1 MERDSRQEAFTSL
14 LQRAEQQGYI
24 TFDNIMDCADVYTLP
39 IQDFDWL
46 TSSLTTRGI
55 IIYDEPPAAKTVD
68 KQDDDDFDDYAQSDY
83 EAVYNRIIEL
93 DPSLEPFVNDV
104 RNILPPQWKEFSQLK
119 YQVTE
124 GNQHARQRMVEMHLR
139 MALRIALQRAE
150 AYDTDI
156 EDAVGD
162 ACIGLLTA
170 VDKYDPDTNGAFGSY
185 ASMWMLQS
193 ISRRQPTQRPLMYYP
208 THRKELYFSAY
219 SLLKKRNL
227 SGSLDEKAQNAAKK
241 LIQEKLGYTN
251 EQTYDIINATIPFDS
266 YDEMFLMFFE
276 NIGSE
281 LENIESKADFSIAEE
296 LFQEILIEDRMEEMV
311 LNKTLKNQ
319 VADVLQVLKPKERSI
334 LELRYGL
341 TLGEEKTLE
350 EIGSMYGVT
359 RERVRQIEVKALRK
373 LRNASVKKKLIDYI
387 DFTPA
392 DVDPDADKKEK
403 RRKKDKS

>member
-139 MALRIALQRAE
+139 MALRIALQRSE

-208 THRKELYFSAY
+208 THRRELYFSAY
-219 SLLKKRNL
+219 PILKQEGLAGAKTDEDVEAAEELLMSRFP
-227 SGSLDEKAQNAAKK
+227 
-241 LIQEKLGYTN
+241 YTN
-251 EQTYDIINATIPFDS
+251 EQSADVIRATIPFES
-266 YDEMFLMFFE
+266 FE
-276 NIGSE
+276 ELYSMLFIQDQCLQKHDFETDILEKKEYPSE
-281 LENIESKADFSIAEE
+281 LILDDNIENTVMQDA
-296 LFQEILIEDRMEEMV
+296 
-311 LNKTLKNQ
+311 LKNQ
-319 VADVLQVLKPKERSI
+319 IALCMGSLKDREREVI
-334 LELRYGL
+334 ERRYGFID
-341 TLGEEKTLE
+341 GKEMTLE
-350 EIGSMYGVT
+350 EVGAIFGIT
-359 RERVRQIEVKALRK
+359 RERVRQIEKKALRK
-373 LRNASVKKKLIDYI
+373 LQHPS
-387 DFTPA
+387 
-392 DVDPDADKKEK
+392 
-403 RRKKDKS
+403 RKKMLQDFVDFIPYAEEEKQTNNISGKTKHS

>member
-55 IIYDEPPAAKTVD
+55 IIYDEPPTAKTVD

-104 RNILPPQWKEFSQLK
+104 RNILPPQWKEFNQLK

-193 ISRRQPTQRPLMYYP
+193 ISKGQPTQRPLMYYP
-208 THRKELYFSAY
+208 VHRKELYFSAY
-219 SLLKKRNL
+219 SILKKRNL
-227 SGSLDEKAQNAAKK
+227 SGCRDEKSQNAAKK
-241 LIQEKLGYTN
+241 LLQEELGYTN

-334 LELRYGL
+334 IELRYGL